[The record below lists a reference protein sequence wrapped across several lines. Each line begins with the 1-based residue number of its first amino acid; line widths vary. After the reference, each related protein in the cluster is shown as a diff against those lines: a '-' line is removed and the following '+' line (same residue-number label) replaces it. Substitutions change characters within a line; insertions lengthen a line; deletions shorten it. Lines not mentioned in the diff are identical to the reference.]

1 MTQSLNEKYQH
12 LISFLQGLKKV
23 AIAFSG
29 GVDSTFLV
37 YACKEA
43 LGDQAIA
50 FTVNTPYIP
59 GWEIEEARELVLKL
73 NIKHQIIE
81 AEIPDN
87 IKHNPSDRCYLCKTQ
102 IFTMLKSEAKKRN
115 INFLLEGT
123 NKDDEGDYRPGM
135 KALDELNVVSPLRE
149 VRLNKEEIRQL
160 SKKFN
165 LPTWDK
171 PSNACLLTRFPY
183 DTNITQDALTRVE
196 EGERHLSGL
205 GFRGARLRSHGTLA
219 RIELQAEQFS
229 MLEEESIKNHVVERL
244 KSVGYEFVCID
255 LEGYKMG
262 SYDPVN

>member
-1 MTQSLNEKYQH
+1 MTQSPDEKYQH

-43 LGDQAIA
+43 LGDHAIA

-81 AEIPDN
+81 ADIPDN

-102 IFTMLKSEAKKRN
+102 IFTMLKSEAKKRD
-115 INFLLEGT
+115 IHFLVEGT

-135 KALDELNVVSPLRE
+135 KALDELNVLSPLRE
-149 VRLNKEEIRQL
+149 VRLNKKEIRQL

-165 LPTWDK
+165 LPTWNK

-183 DTNITQDALTRVE
+183 ETIITQEELTRVE

-205 GFRGARLRSHGTLA
+205 GFSGARLRSHGTLA

-229 MLEEESIKNHVVERL
+229 MLEEEGIKNHIIEKI

-262 SYDPVN
+262 SYDLS